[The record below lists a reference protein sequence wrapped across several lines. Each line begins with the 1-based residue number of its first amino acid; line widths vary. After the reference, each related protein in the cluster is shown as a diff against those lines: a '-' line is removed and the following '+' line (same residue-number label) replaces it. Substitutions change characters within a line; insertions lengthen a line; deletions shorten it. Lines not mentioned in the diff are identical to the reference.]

1 MKQLHNI
8 MAPLI
13 LFCLMMVSGLPGF
26 AQEQGEATSQVQD
39 VITPKEEQE
48 NTVDVKE
55 IVFGHIGDSYE
66 WHITTWGKTHIT
78 IPLPIIVYSNSTGWH
93 VFLSSRLE
101 ENGGTYEGLSI
112 APEGSKRANWWNTM
126 RRANKSVLGI
136 YPLRKLRSPYCLI
149 VYCCW

>member
-48 NTVDVKE
+48 NTD
-55 IVFGHIGDSYE
+55 
-66 WHITTWGKTHIT
+66 
-78 IPLPIIVYSNSTGWH
+78 
-93 VFLSSRLE
+93 
-101 ENGGTYEGLSI
+101 GLD
-112 APEGSKRANWWNTM
+112 
-126 RRANKSVLGI
+126 
-136 YPLRKLRSPYCLI
+136 
-149 VYCCW
+149 

>member
-66 WHITTWGKTHIT
+66 WHITT
-78 IPLPIIVYSNSTGWH
+78 LLFIVIVQAGMCS
-93 VFLSSRLE
+93 FLLV
-101 ENGGTYEGLSI
+101 
-112 APEGSKRANWWNTM
+112 SKRTEARM
-126 RRANKSVLGI
+126 RGFR
-136 YPLRKLRSPYCLI
+136 
-149 VYCCW
+149 